1 MMTNR
6 SSVANASS
14 KLFLLSLLSPLVG
27 MFVEISLANIFG
39 SSALVDAYRVSFLLL
54 MFGTQLFFGQL
65 VTGVLVPLIADYN
78 SRGMEQEGWKVAFS
92 TAAVI
97 VLITLPGVIF
107 VVVKPEILQQLLGPG
122 LTGEAALQ
130 AQLMLRFFAVVFIIY
145 IWTGVINGLL
155 HSYHVF
161 WVQPVGQLM
170 TNVALVCLVIL
181 AGRSMQEWVFILAF
195 GLASVLSILFYV
207 ISIRNV
213 AIRHSISLPACFHFK
228 FSLIPYD
235 VLKLAIPIIV
245 LIFAT
250 QWSTIV
256 INRSLTELSVGA
268 VADYG
273 YALKLQM
280 LGSLLPLT
288 LATVLFPRLASA
300 ASGDDMA
307 TVAHLASRGVQ
318 WMLFI
323 SVPAAVIVFF
333 VREPLVAMFYQ
344 HGEMSNEGIKRVSG
358 FLGVLSFVIPVAAL
372 NHLLF
377 KVSYSMKNSVAPLIG
392 QLIVAVGVTF
402 LASMAS
408 GYAQEYGVIAAYVS
422 LTWLAVVFLMAY
434 LQGKYRLWNLRNS
447 IRYLWHLVLAI
458 IVAAL
463 AMEGCLLLV
472 SMLGV
477 HGFIGDVLN
486 VGVIAIAGIVAY
498 VIVAVLLK
506 MQEVSEL
513 ANWFLPLWRAVGR

>member
-1 MMTNR
+1 MNNR
-6 SSVANASS
+6 GTVANASS
-14 KLFLLSLLSPLVG
+14 KLFLLSLLSPLAG
-27 MFVEISLANIFG
+27 ILVEISLANTFG
-39 SSALVDAYRVSFLLL
+39 SSALIDAYRISFLLL

-78 SRGMEQEGWKVAFS
+78 AKGMEQQGWQVAFS
-92 TAAVI
+92 TAAAM

-107 VVVKPEILQQLLGPG
+107 VVVKPELLQQLLGPG
-122 LTGEAALQ
+122 LIGEAAIQ
-130 AQLMLRFFAVVFIIY
+130 TQLMLRFFAIIFVIY

-155 HSYHVF
+155 HSYQVF
-161 WVQPVGQLM
+161 WVQPVGQLVS
-170 TNVALVCLVIL
+170 NVALVCLVIL

-195 GLASVLSILFYV
+195 GLASVLSILFY
-207 ISIRNV
+207 IIAIRSV
-213 AIRHSISLPACFHFK
+213 AIRHSISLSTCFCFK
-228 FSLIPYD
+228 LSLIPLD
-235 VLKLAIPIIV
+235 VLKLAVPIIV
-245 LIFAT
+245 LVFAT
-250 QWSTIV
+250 QWSTLV
-256 INRSLTELSVGA
+256 VNRSLSDLSVGA

-288 LATVLFPRLASA
+288 LATVLFPRLAHA
-300 ASGDDMA
+300 ASGKDME

-344 HGEMSNEGIKRVSG
+344 HGEMTNEGIKRVSG
-358 FLGVLSFVIPVAAL
+358 FLGVLSFVVPVAAL

-402 LASMAS
+402 LVAVAAKY
-408 GYAQEYGVIAAYVS
+408 GQENGVVAAYVS
-422 LTWLAVVFLMAY
+422 LTWLAVIFLMAY
-434 LQGKYRLWNLRNS
+434 LQGKYRLWDLRDS
-447 IRYLWHLVLAI
+447 IQYLWRLALAI
-458 IVAAL
+458 IVAML
-463 AMEGCLLLV
+463 SMEGCLLLV

-477 HGFIGDVLN
+477 HGFIGDFLN
-486 VGVIAIAGIVAY
+486 VGGVALTGMVTYFIIAG
-498 VIVAVLLK
+498 LLK
-506 MQEVSEL
+506 MQEISEL
-513 ANWFLPLWRAVGR
+513 GNWFSPSWRAVGR

>member
-1 MMTNR
+1 MNNR
-6 SSVANASS
+6 GTVASASS
-14 KLFLLSLLSPLVG
+14 KLFLLSLLSPLAG
-27 MFVEISLANIFG
+27 ILVEISLANTFG

-78 SRGMEQEGWKVAFS
+78 SRGKEQLGWQVAFS
-92 TAAVI
+92 IAAAI

-107 VVVKPEILQQLLGPG
+107 IVAKPEILQQLIGPG
-122 LTGEAALQ
+122 LAGEAALQ
-130 AQLMLRFFAVVFIIY
+130 AQLMLRFFAIVFVIY

-161 WVQPVGQLM
+161 WVQPVGQLI
-170 TNVALVCLVIL
+170 TNVTLVCLVIL
-181 AGRSMQEWVFILAF
+181 AGRSMQEWVFVLAF
-195 GLASVLSILFYV
+195 GLVSVLSILFYV

-213 AIRHSISLPACFHFK
+213 AIRHSISLSSCFYFK
-228 FSLIPYD
+228 LSLIPYD
-235 VLKLAIPIIV
+235 VLRLAIPIIV

-250 QWSTIV
+250 QWSTLV
-256 INRSLTELSVGA
+256 INRNLTELSVGA

-288 LATVLFPRLASA
+288 LATVLFPRLAHA
-300 ASGDDMA
+300 ASGKDMA

-344 HGEMSNEGIKRVSG
+344 HGEMTKEGIHRISN
-358 FLGVLSFVIPVAAL
+358 FLGILSFVVPVAAL

-408 GYAQEYGVIAAYVS
+408 SYAQEYGVIAAYVS
-422 LTWLAVVFLMAY
+422 LTWLAVIFLIVY
-434 LQGKYRLWNLRNS
+434 LQHNYQ
-447 IRYLWHLVLAI
+447 LWHLRSSMQYLWRLVITITVAVL
-458 IVAAL
+458 V
-463 AMEGCLLLV
+463 MEGCLLLV
-472 SMLGV
+472 SALGA
-477 HGFIGDVLN
+477 HGFIGDVLH
-486 VGVIAIAGIVAY
+486 VGFVAVSGMIAYLIIAG
-498 VIVAVLLK
+498 LLK

-513 ANWFLPLWRAVGR
+513 AKWFLALWRTVSR

>member
-1 MMTNR
+1 MNNR
-6 SSVANASS
+6 GTVASASS
-14 KLFLLSLLSPLVG
+14 KLFLLSLLSPLAG
-27 MFVEISLANIFG
+27 ILVEISLANTFG

-78 SRGMEQEGWKVAFS
+78 SRGKEQVGWQVAFS
-92 TAAVI
+92 IAAAI

-107 VVVKPEILQQLLGPG
+107 IVAKPEILQQLIGPG
-122 LTGEAALQ
+122 LVGEAALQ
-130 AQLMLRFFAVVFIIY
+130 AQLMLRFFAIVFVIY

-161 WVQPVGQLM
+161 WVQPVGQFI
-170 TNVALVCLVIL
+170 TNVTLVCLVIL
-181 AGRSMQEWVFILAF
+181 AGRSLQEWVFVLAF
-195 GLASVLSILFYV
+195 GVVSVLSIIFYV

-213 AIRHSISLPACFHFK
+213 AIRHSISLSTCFHFK

-235 VLKLAIPIIV
+235 VLKLAIPIIFLV
-245 LIFAT
+245 FAT
-250 QWSTIV
+250 QWSTLV
-256 INRSLTELSVGA
+256 INRNLTELSVGA

-300 ASGDDMA
+300 ASGGDMA

-333 VREPLVAMFYQ
+333 VREPLVSAFYQ
-344 HGEMSNEGIKRVSG
+344 HGEMSDEGIKRISG
-358 FLGVLSFVIPVAAL
+358 FLGILSFVLPVAAL

-377 KVSYSMKNSVAPLIG
+377 KISYSMKNSIAPLTG

-402 LASMAS
+402 LVSVAAKY
-408 GYAQEYGVIAAYVS
+408 GQENGVVAAYVS
-422 LTWLAVVFLMAY
+422 LTWLAVIFLMAY
-434 LQGKYRLWNLRNS
+434 LQGKYRLWNLRGS
-447 IRYLWHLVLAI
+447 IQYLWCLVLAI
-458 IVAAL
+458 IVAIL
-463 AMEGCLLLV
+463 VMEGCLLLV
-472 SMLGV
+472 SVLDT
-477 HGFIGDVLN
+477 HGFVGTILNIGVVSLS
-486 VGVIAIAGIVAY
+486 GMVAY
-498 VIVAVLLK
+498 LAISRLLS
-506 MQEVSEL
+506 MREYTEL
-513 ANWFLPLWRAVGR
+513 EGYFLSLWRKH

>member
-1 MMTNR
+1 MVNR
-6 SSVANASS
+6 DTVANASS
-14 KLFLLSLLSPLVG
+14 KLFLLSLLSPLAG
-27 MFVEISLANIFG
+27 ILVEISLANTFG

-78 SRGMEQEGWKVAFS
+78 SRGKEQEGWQVAFS
-92 TAAVI
+92 TAAAI
-97 VLITLPGVIF
+97 VLIALPGVVF
-107 VVVKPEILQQLLGPG
+107 VVAKPEILQQLLGPG
-122 LTGEAALQ
+122 LTEEAALQ
-130 AQLMLRFFAVVFIIY
+130 AQLMLRFFAIVFVIY

-161 WVQPVGQLM
+161 WVQPVGQLI
-170 TNVALVCLVIL
+170 TNVTLVCLVIL
-181 AGRSMQEWVFILAF
+181 AGRSMQEWVFVLAF
-195 GLASVLSILFYV
+195 GLVSVLSILFYV

-213 AIRHSISLPACFHFK
+213 AIRHSISLSTCFHFK
-228 FSLIPYD
+228 LSLIPYD

-250 QWSTIV
+250 QWSALV
-256 INRSLTELSVGA
+256 INRNLTELSVGA

-300 ASGDDMA
+300 ASGGDMV
-307 TVAHLASRGVQ
+307 TVAHLACRGVQ

-333 VREPLVAMFYQ
+333 VREPLVSAFYQ
-344 HGEMSNEGIKRVSG
+344 HGEMTNEGIRRISG
-358 FLGVLSFVIPVAAL
+358 FLGVLSFVVPVAAL

-392 QLIVAVGVTF
+392 QLIVAIGVTF

-408 GYAQEYGVIAAYVS
+408 SYAQEYGVVAAYVL
-422 LTWLAVVFLMAY
+422 LTWLAVMFLVVY
-434 LQGKYRLWNLRNS
+434 LQHNYQ
-447 IRYLWHLVLAI
+447 LWHLRVLWQYLWRLLIAI
-458 IVAAL
+458 IIAVL
-463 AMEGCLLLV
+463 VMEGCFLLV
-472 SMLGV
+472 SMLGAN
-477 HGFIGDVLN
+477 GFVGDVLH
-486 VGVIAIAGIVAY
+486 VGLVAVSGMVAYLIVAG
-498 VIVAVLLK
+498 LLK

-513 ANWFLPLWRAVGR
+513 TKWFSALWRTVGR